1 MAGLRAGANGSAA
14 TSTTIVGL
22 DPGTAYGVQVRAVNA
37 NGPGEWSPERTQET
51 GQPDHICDILDEL
64 DAP

>member
-22 DPGTAYGVQVRAVNA
+22 DPGTA